1 MRSTFYG
8 IFLSVLVAYAGHS
21 QAANDLDGK
30 SLLCKKSHKNPTS
43 PIYGLMFDK
52 GHVERYEIEGYS
64 KVKKYRV
71 KYNLIGT
78 KVVSWFPLHF
88 GNDERLNLNRETL
101 MIGSHQ
107 CYISSKKEVFQKLDE
122 VISAAKK
129 KNKI

>member
-21 QAANDLDGK
+21 QDANDLDGK
-30 SLLCKKSHKNPTS
+30 SLLCNNSYINATN
-43 PIYGLMFDK
+43 PIYGLVFDK
-52 GHVERYEIEGYS
+52 EYVERYEVKGYS
-64 KVKKYRV
+64 KFKKYRA
-71 KYNLIGT
+71 KYDLIGT
-78 KVVSWFPLHF
+78 NEVSWFPLHF
-88 GNDERLNLNRETL
+88 GNDERLNRETL